1 MNLQTVAF
9 TPFNDDLLKTPQAFA
24 QQCKVV
30 YKRNHMIP
38 LCLKYEILQ
47 RMKNGATLTNLS
59 KEYNIPRSTIG
70 RIRKMEG
77 ELEKFCHEKEHI
89 NGMSKRKRLQ
99 GKKGD
104 IGLDSCMEIWYQQ
117 NYYLG
122 NLISGKMLQEK
133 ALEFNV
139 KLNGPKT
146 FKASNGWLQSFKTRC
161 GIKKQHRQDEKR
173 SINSGTA
180 CEFQTK
186 FSQALKNDKYPLDNI
201 YSADENILWWK
212 TFPKKSTYERNA
224 PKVTLVICANATG
237 SHKIPLMIIGRSKIP
252 WSLKTADKLPIK
264 YKAQESSWIDMGVF
278 TDWLKTIFV
287 PSVKKRQQQDGK
299 SGSIVLLLDSAAC
312 RYVSETNL
320 TLSGILL
327 KLVLL
332 PMNLTSDVLPMNQ
345 GIIEKLKII
354 YRQNFLKE
362 VLQRGIKADIE
373 SVNEFLKTWNL
384 RDSCHILK
392 SAWESVSS
400 TILIQ
405 SWRKVCT
412 EDMFEEQME
421 IECDPHDTHDKPE
434 LLNLLKRIPGY
445 EDCNE
450 NDTNNWLD
458 DDSSEYDDDDEK
470 ESDCAIIVK
479 GKKNSLPTEII
490 KDVDNSKSELR
501 ENNIST
507 VDAIASL
514 ENVIRWMNHQDD
526 LKNDIFY
533 VTELCEKIKKKLN

>member
-38 LCLKYEILQ
+38 LSLKYEILQ
-47 RMKNGATLTNLS
+47 RMKNGATLTNLA
-59 KEYNIPRSTIG
+59 KEYNIPKSTIG

-77 ELEKFCHEKEHI
+77 ELEKFCLEKEHI

-99 GKKGD
+99 GRKGD
-104 IGLDSCMEIWYQQ
+104 IGLDACMEIWYQQ

-122 NLISGKMLQEK
+122 NLIPGKMLQEK

-161 GIKKQHRQDEKR
+161 GIKKQHRQDGKR

-180 CEFQTK
+180 CEFQSK
-186 FSQALKNDKYPLDNI
+186 FSQALKNDNYPLDNI
-201 YSADENILWWK
+201 YSCDENILWWK
-212 TFPKKSTYERNA
+212 TFPKKTAYEKNA
-224 PKVTLVICANATG
+224 PKVTLVISANATG

-252 WSLKTADKLPIK
+252 WSLKTAEKLSIK
-264 YKAQESSWIDMGVF
+264 YKAQESSWIDTGVF
-278 TDWLKTIFV
+278 VEWLKTIFI
-287 PSVKKRQQQDGK
+287 PSVKKRQLKDGK

-312 RYVSETNL
+312 RYVSDTNF
-320 TLSGILL
+320 TLSGILV

-332 PMNLTSDVLPMNQ
+332 PMNLTSDVLPSNQ
-345 GIIEKLKII
+345 GIIEKLKLI

-362 VLQRGIKADIE
+362 ILERGIKADSE
-373 SVNEFLKTWNL
+373 SVSEFLKQWNL
-384 RDSCHILK
+384 RDTCHILK
-392 SAWESVSS
+392 SAWESVSPL
-400 TILIQ
+400 ILIQ

-412 EDMFEEQME
+412 GDMFDEKME
-421 IECDPHDTHDKPE
+421 TDSELNDKPE

-450 NDTNNWLD
+450 NDANNWLD
-458 DDSSEYDDDDEK
+458 DDSSEYDDEEK
-470 ESDCAIIVK
+470 ECDTSAIIK
-479 GKKNSLPTEII
+479 TKKNSHTTEKI
-490 KDVDNSKSELR
+490 VNNSKILTNES
-501 ENNIST
+501 ISAKE
-507 VDAIASL
+507 AILNL
-514 ENVIRWMNHQDD
+514 ENVLRWMNRQDD
-526 LKNDIFY
+526 LKKDISY
-533 VTELCEKIKKKLN
+533 VSELCERIKKKIK